1 MTPKSEPLGIAFDI
15 GTTTVAGS
23 SVGLSDG
30 RTIKTHSVKN
40 PQQRWGEDVV
50 SRIRVISEDPGLL
63 SELKNCL
70 VGALNGLIEELV
82 ESSTPK
88 KQAIEKVT
96 VAGNTVLEHI
106 FLGISPE
113 PLGRAPYKPAFKES
127 RELNASTAGLDLGPR
142 ATLYTFPVIGGFVG
156 GDTVAVILSLGL
168 HKDKKDKKRAERALA
183 LDIGTNSEIVL
194 STPEALFCA
203 SSPAGPA
210 FEGGEIKDG
219 MRARNGAI
227 QGVNLEGDRIR
238 LDTIGTSSPKGIC
251 GSGLV
256 DAASVLLKAGVIEP
270 SGRIRSSQEVPTNLS
285 YHIKE
290 GKCANSFVLYRDTRG
305 EISLTQDDIRALQVA
320 KAALRAGIN
329 VVLKKAKLEPRNID
343 RVYIAGAFGSN
354 LDKAGLSAIG
364 VLERE
369 WLDKVTPVG
378 DAALDGARLA
388 LASDKRTEAEE
399 IARSAK
405 YVPLSGSAHFEREFL
420 ANVNF

>member
-1 MTPKSEPLGIAFDI
+1 
-15 GTTTVAGS
+15 
-23 SVGLSDG
+23 
-30 RTIKTHSVKN
+30 
-40 PQQRWGEDVV
+40 
-50 SRIRVISEDPGLL
+50 
-63 SELKNCL
+63 

-96 VAGNTVLEHI
+96 VAGNTVMEHI

-127 RELNASTAGLDLGPR
+127 RELNASEAGLDLGPR

-168 HKDKKDKKRAERALA
+168 HKDKKHEKDKKRAERALA

-256 DAASVLLKAGVIEP
+256 DAASVLIKAGVIEP
-270 SGRIRSSQEVPTNLS
+270 SGRIRSSQEVSTNLS

-364 VLERE
+364 VLDRV

-388 LASDKRTEAEE
+388 LASDDKRTEAEE

-405 YVPLSGSAHFEREFL
+405 YVPLSGSAYFEREFL
-420 ANVNF
+420 ANMNF